1 MIIGVDATEFGIDRG
16 GVRHYLF
23 NLLQS
28 LQEIDKDN
36 TYRVILHFWKKTMME
51 SYTELQGLLTQ
62 NNFKLKWIRFP
73 GTIIS
78 SWKLPIDLFTGP
90 LDVYHGAGHFV
101 DRVRHGKTVM
111 TVHDLDYCI
120 VPDLLDKEWVIKKA
134 KFTEMSIRRA
144 SAVIVPSNFIKDA
157 VLSQFS
163 IEKDR
168 VIVVHHGVSHAFSPG
183 LDKQIIMNTKEKYGI
198 PTNYILFVGQI
209 NRNKNLLRLIE
220 AFNMLKQ
227 THDIPYCLVLAGAK
241 RLFHKDLH
249 MRITEMG
256 LQKDVLFPGYV
267 DEADLPSLY
276 RGATLFMFP
285 SLYEG
290 FGLPVLES
298 MASGVPVIASSSG
311 SLPEVVGNAGLLV
324 NPLQTE
330 EIAQAMHC
338 LLSDSQLREQLIQL
352 GLERVRHFSWT
363 STALKTLNVYKS
375 VSV

>member
-101 DRVRHGKTVM
+101 DRVRHGKTVI

-157 VLSQFS
+157 ILSHFS
-163 IEKDR
+163 IEKER
-168 VIVVHHGVSHAFSPG
+168 VIVVHHGVSHAFSSA

-198 PTNYILFVGQI
+198 PSNYILFVGQI

-227 THDIPYCLVLAGAK
+227 MHDIPHCLVLAGAK
-241 RLFHKDLH
+241 RLFHEDLH
-249 MRITEMG
+249 MRITELG
-256 LQKDVLFPGYV
+256 LQRDVLLPGYV
-267 DEADLPSLY
+267 DEADLPS
-276 RGATLFMFP
+276 
-285 SLYEG
+285 
-290 FGLPVLES
+290 
-298 MASGVPVIASSSG
+298 
-311 SLPEVVGNAGLLV
+311 
-324 NPLQTE
+324 
-330 EIAQAMHC
+330 
-338 LLSDSQLREQLIQL
+338 
-352 GLERVRHFSWT
+352 
-363 STALKTLNVYKS
+363 
-375 VSV
+375 